1 MATFMFSAATCS
13 WIDPVADLLEKDTPI
28 TQNTN
33 SRNFIVGNSGYR
45 YVNFIETW
53 IELAPG
59 GQSIS
64 SSGFSPASG
73 INRGPSFAGIAAH
86 VFPTQRK
93 VFQSDDDMVTF
104 TQVCGARTVSPEVIG
119 TVGGGLVGGGLGGA
133 AGGFIFGSLPGAVLG
148 AGIGAFGGIGTGD
161 VVLHQ
166 IKGLPPIWSKLQ
178 IKMYRNG
185 KVQAMLLQHSLFPS
199 LTTYVQTNIP
209 ADKASYDPG
218 TDYHR
223 VNHPNGQSYY
233 NATRDTQLPDW
244 QANGWGLAKN
254 YSTLG
259 AFPGNPWA
267 IDKGWSGGRDDIPN

>member
-33 SRNFIVGNSGYR
+33 SRNFIVGNRGYR

-73 INRGPSFAGIAAH
+73 INRGPSFGGIAAH

-148 AGIGAFGGIGTGD
+148 AGIGAFGGMGTGN
-161 VVLHQ
+161 VASHQ
-166 IKGLPPIWSKLQ
+166 IIGFPPIWSKLQ

-199 LTTYVQTNIP
+199 LTTYVQISAP
-209 ADKASYDPG
+209 PEKASYDPG
-218 TDYHR
+218 TDYKR
-223 VNHPNGQSYY
+223 VDHPNGQSYY
-233 NATRDTQLPDW
+233 NATKDTQLPDW

-254 YSTLG
+254 YSTPG

-267 IDKGWSGGRDDIPN
+267 IDKGLSGGRDDTPN